1 MTHIVIERAPVLW
14 PGAKR
19 LGQRARVFVEVTGAD
34 KNYVVEISDIVAEAD
49 VKIKPGQADLLVL
62 QTMSFEVRTCD
73 DDVPA

>member
-1 MTHIVIERAPVLW
+1 MTYIVVERAPVRR

-19 LGQRARVFVEVTGAD
+19 FGQRARVFVEVAGPD
-34 KNYVVEISDIVAEAD
+34 QKYVVEITDIVVEAD

-62 QTMSFEVRTCD
+62 QTMSFEVRSC